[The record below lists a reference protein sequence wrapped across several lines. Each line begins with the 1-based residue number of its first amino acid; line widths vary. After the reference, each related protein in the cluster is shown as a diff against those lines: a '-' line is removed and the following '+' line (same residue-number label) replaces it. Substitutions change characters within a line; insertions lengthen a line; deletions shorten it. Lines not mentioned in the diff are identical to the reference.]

1 MKKSIVIACLI
12 LAAVFAFA
20 KKPEFEPGSAVIK
33 LKAGLSPKLGTN
45 HTGIPSLDGKLSRL
59 GVTNVSP
66 RFVIKRKAA
75 SELTR
80 ILKITF
86 DPALDPLAVCNAL
99 KADPNIEY
107 AEPIYIDEAL
117 ATPDDPYYPNISYFT
132 ALEAAAAWDIHKGED
147 GSSPI
152 ILAVVDTGVRWT
164 HPDLAE
170 NIWQNLAEDANGN
183 GYTIYH
189 NGSTWVFDPGDIN
202 GIDDDGNDFADDLVG
217 WDFKLNTGDAMHM
230 NPYESSG
237 HGTRVA
243 GIANARTNNTIGV
256 SSMAWNVTLMPISC
270 SYPGNTNIF
279 RGYDGILYAA
289 ENGAHVINCSWGGST
304 YSYAAQDII
313 NYVYDVCGSIVVA
326 ASGNDGIE
334 APLYPSGY
342 DNVVAVVNVSNAGVH
357 AGGNYGAQIDVAAPI
372 TGIRTTDGAT
382 YAAVSGATSYASPI
396 ASSLAAL
403 IWSHN
408 PTWTN
413 TQVVNQMKATCDNVD
428 AQNPT
433 LSGKLGDGRL
443 NARRALSEVNPP
455 LSQIIKLSRFE
466 TLLPSDANANSAVE
480 AGETFSINLTLRNH
494 SDTNPLCNATYT
506 LSTTSPAVTI
516 LQNTHFGQIPAMGLF
531 NLTDAFEV
539 YVKPEAVSQYVTFT
553 ISTVAD
559 YPVTVGASLSFEIL
573 IHAGG
578 VFVWEG
584 FAGARNLSGSF
595 IRDTLS
601 AKAANVVYGTTFPG
615 SFHSFEAVFLSFGAV
630 DANNTRFSTIQ
641 MFYAIK
647 NYLEAGGRLYIEGE
661 DAIGYDL
668 ATYFPLIDGIND
680 GHTILWPLLGIASA
694 SDGSA
699 NPINSL
705 QGQTKLPTQGME
717 FTSTNQTSISF
728 IDTFEPL
735 PVVARSAFIE
745 SDYGTVAVIGAGG
758 YDQRSFVFSYALSEL
773 VDGSSP
779 TTRTELVNS
788 IMDFFT
794 AEVATLP
801 VTLSSFTVSWANV
814 PLLRWQ
820 TSSETQ
826 LLGWNVYR
834 GLSSDLTD
842 ALKIN
847 LLLIP
852 PAEDPSLGASYQ
864 YQDPEIPDA
873 EQLFYW
879 LEALSQA
886 GESTFYGHLQISAPL
901 PGDPDFHP
909 TPELVNG
916 IVAIYPNP
924 FTTSL
929 NINLS
934 ISEKSLVLLEIYNLK
949 GQKVRTL
956 VEQEIQAGSKIIA
969 WDGRDS
975 RGLEVSD
982 GIYFIKM
989 ASPKGNWQKKL
1000 VKS

>member
-1 MKKSIVIACLI
+1 
-12 LAAVFAFA
+12 
-20 KKPEFEPGSAVIK
+20 
-33 LKAGLSPKLGTN
+33 
-45 HTGIPSLDGKLSRL
+45 
-59 GVTNVSP
+59 
-66 RFVIKRKAA
+66 
-75 SELTR
+75 
-80 ILKITF
+80 
-86 DPALDPLAVCNAL
+86 
-99 KADPNIEY
+99 
-107 AEPIYIDEAL
+107 
-117 ATPDDPYYPNISYFT
+117 
-132 ALEAAAAWDIHKGED
+132 
-147 GSSPI
+147 
-152 ILAVVDTGVRWT
+152 
-164 HPDLAE
+164 
-170 NIWQNLAEDANGN
+170 
-183 GYTIYH
+183 
-189 NGSTWVFDPGDIN
+189 
-202 GIDDDGNDFADDLVG
+202 
-217 WDFKLNTGDAMHM
+217 
-230 NPYESSG
+230 
-237 HGTRVA
+237 
-243 GIANARTNNTIGV
+243 
-256 SSMAWNVTLMPISC
+256 
-270 SYPGNTNIF
+270 
-279 RGYDGILYAA
+279 
-289 ENGAHVINCSWGGST
+289 
-304 YSYAAQDII
+304 
-313 NYVYDVCGSIVVA
+313 
-326 ASGNDGIE
+326 
-334 APLYPSGY
+334 
-342 DNVVAVVNVSNAGVH
+342 
-357 AGGNYGAQIDVAAPI
+357 
-372 TGIRTTDGAT
+372 
-382 YAAVSGATSYASPI
+382 
-396 ASSLAAL
+396 
-403 IWSHN
+403 
-408 PTWTN
+408 
-413 TQVVNQMKATCDNVD
+413 
-428 AQNPT
+428 
-433 LSGKLGDGRL
+433 
-443 NARRALSEVNPP
+443 
-455 LSQIIKLSRFE
+455 
-466 TLLPSDANANSAVE
+466 
-480 AGETFSINLTLRNH
+480 
-494 SDTNPLCNATYT
+494 
-506 LSTTSPAVTI
+506 
-516 LQNTHFGQIPAMGLF
+516 
-531 NLTDAFEV
+531 
-539 YVKPEAVSQYVTFT
+539 
-553 ISTVAD
+553 
-559 YPVTVGASLSFEIL
+559 
-573 IHAGG
+573 
-578 VFVWEG
+578 
-584 FAGARNLSGSF
+584 
-595 IRDTLS
+595 
-601 AKAANVVYGTTFPG
+601 
-615 SFHSFEAVFLSFGAV
+615 
-630 DANNTRFSTIQ
+630 
-641 MFYAIK
+641 
-647 NYLEAGGRLYIEGE
+647 
-661 DAIGYDL
+661 
-668 ATYFPLIDGIND
+668 
-680 GHTILWPLLGIASA
+680 
-694 SDGSA
+694 
-699 NPINSL
+699 
-705 QGQTKLPTQGME
+705 PTQGME